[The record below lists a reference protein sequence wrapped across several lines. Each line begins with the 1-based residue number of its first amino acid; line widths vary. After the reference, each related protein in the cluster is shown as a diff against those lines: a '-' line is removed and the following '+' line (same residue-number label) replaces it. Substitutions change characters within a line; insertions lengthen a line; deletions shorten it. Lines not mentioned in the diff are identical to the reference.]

1 MKTSKKEFEH
11 YSAPE
16 TETSLFLSLVYDLN
30 STSFGGVSIDDL
42 EEDDSFTF

>member
-1 MKTSKKEFEH
+1 MKTNNKEFEH

-16 TETSLFLSLVYDLN
+16 TEASQFISLAYDLN